1 MKSGEVKQAQ
11 ARSAKDGSLYTV
23 YTKLEY
29 RSEIR
34 LSRQNDLTRNRL
46 GKICPHVNIL
56 LFSMDYHCFNDN
68 NKNY

>member
-1 MKSGEVKQAQ
+1 MGP
-11 ARSAKDGSLYTV
+11 YV

-34 LSRQNDLTRNRL
+34 LSRQNDLTRTRL

-56 LFSMDYHCFNDN
+56 LFSMDNHCFNDN
-68 NKNY
+68 NKNYCISVEPKLFPQYYWK